1 MKRILFLGAVVLTC
15 VGLLRAQTAVA
26 PAPSPSFQFDG
37 STFVRATVTPT
48 KTGTMEEYLPAG
60 QAPAHWT
67 RMAAIHHLKT
77 AVPDPIAATHDLAD
91 AVKRR
96 NPDAQVLLMNNAAT
110 GDALVDFVTWPTGS
124 ATPAYI
130 EYDICRYCKAPAGG
144 LVAYQIVHRAYGN
157 DEQVLLQNLR
167 TERQRL
173 IPLMGAAQF
182 DPK

>member
-1 MKRILFLGAVVLTC
+1 MRKILFLGACVLAC
-15 VGLLRAQTAVA
+15 VGGLRAQTAVT
-26 PAPSPSFQFDG
+26 PSPNPAFQFDG
-37 STFVRATVTPT
+37 TTFVRAAVTPT

-67 RMAAIHHLKT
+67 RMAAIHHLTT
-77 AVPDPIAATHDLAD
+77 AVPDPIAATRDLAD

-124 ATPAYI
+124 STPAYL
-130 EYDICRYCKAPAGG
+130 EYDICRYRKAPEGG
-144 LVAYQIVHRAYGN
+144 LIAFQLVRRAYGN
-157 DEQVLLQNLR
+157 DEQALLQNLKA
-167 TERQRL
+167 ERQRL

-182 DPK
+182 GPK